1 MRANIVGLLAVA
13 LAERRIHQQIAVLV
27 QGPHLVLG
35 RPADDHH
42 MLLEPELLDSPLAL
56 LHELGPLVPGD
67 IIAWNLM
74 AVGPDQVP
82 PGGVSCG
89 LGCGISAT
97 LSDLEFTSTSLLN
110 DTILQ
115 TADATTHAF
124 LLFFEGGIIAG
135 IPITG
140 ASTEML
146 AIAPYEIGTA
156 QASEPGTLT
165 LLVPALAGLNFVR
178 KRSRGRQSA
187 VV

>member
-13 LAERRIHQQIAVLV
+13 LVCVCGVARSNIVYDVNISNGTETISGTITTD
-27 QGPHLVLG
+27 GNT
-35 RPADDHH
+35 
-42 MLLEPELLDSPLAL
+42 
-56 LHELGPLVPGD
+56 GPLVPGD

-115 TADATTHAF
+115 TAD
-124 LLFFEGGIIAG
+124 
-135 IPITG
+135 
-140 ASTEML
+140 
-146 AIAPYEIGTA
+146 
-156 QASEPGTLT
+156 
-165 LLVPALAGLNFVR
+165 
-178 KRSRGRQSA
+178 
-187 VV
+187 